1 MNGKKNIEK
10 CEQKNTNSID
20 CLMNSIEITI
30 HDSWLLVFFSRIW
43 NCVTNV
49 PSFAHTKKCNEKPS
63 LRFPLYIF
71 HSNCKSNRL
80 ISEKNHNQHIL
91 CTPASILISS
101 LCITSLFWRFTLK
114 TMRFDW
120 LEERQPIYRHKAYEM
135 MTKIIWT
142 QTLLLHKYY
151 LGFIYSK

>member
-1 MNGKKNIEK
+1 MNKKIPIVLIVWWIRSKLRFMIHDYYYFFFSYLELCYECAIICTHKKKN
-10 CEQKNTNSID
+10 
-20 CLMNSIEITI
+20 
-30 HDSWLLVFFSRIW
+30 
-43 NCVTNV
+43 
-49 PSFAHTKKCNEKPS
+49 CNEKPS

-71 HSNCKSNRL
+71 YSNCKSNRL
-80 ISEKNHNQHIL
+80 ISEKNHNQHIS
-91 CTPASILISS
+91 CIPASILISS
-101 LCITSLFWRFTLK
+101 LCITNLFWRFTLK

-135 MTKIIWT
+135 MTKINWT

>member
-1 MNGKKNIEK
+1 MNKKIPIVLIVWWIRSK
-10 CEQKNTNSID
+10 
-20 CLMNSIEITI
+20 LRFMI
-30 HDSWLLVFFSRIW
+30 HDYYYFFSRIW

-49 PSFAHTKKCNEKPS
+49 PSFAHTKKNCNEKPS

-71 HSNCKSNRL
+71 YSNCKSNRL
-80 ISEKNHNQHIL
+80 ISEKNHNQHIS
-91 CTPASILISS
+91 CIPASILISS
-101 LCITSLFWRFTLK
+101 LCITNLFWRFPLK